1 MRNFFIS
8 YNKADSTWAEW
19 IAWQL
24 EEAGYTTILQAWD
37 FRPSENFVLRMNQAI
52 QDSERTVAVL
62 SPDYLSA
69 LFTLPEWTA
78 AFVQDPT
85 SDKGVLL
92 PVRVQECELTGLF
105 RQIIYVDLV
114 GRDEA
119 EAKKALLSGIQRERV
134 KPLTKPEFPGGIP
147 RSVSKHPLF
156 PGISTRKIPT
166 KSLIALTI
174 LFALVTAG
182 IYILWPQP
190 FTRWLEPPRSC
201 PKLAAGET
209 RYYEAEDADISGG
222 ASEDSQHLGFSG
234 DGFVSG
240 YGGSPGATT
249 TFLVDMP
256 SDGQYQVALCYANG
270 TNSAK
275 TLTIY
280 VNEEPLKQTRLP
292 NASRWNIW
300 LTQTESLPLRAG
312 RNAISYRKSSSDNG
326 QVNLDFIGIAREPII
341 AVSPQPT
348 PTPTPTQMAT
358 ATPTPLPSM
367 SAPAP
372 NPPVR
377 RSKAPRPKTIR
388 CTAEDRLF
396 GRC

>member
-1 MRNFFIS
+1 MHNFFIS

-37 FRPSENFVLRMNQAI
+37 FRPSENFVLRLNETI

-69 LFTLPEWTA
+69 FFTLPEWAA
-78 AFVQDPT
+78 AFAQDPI
-85 SDKGVLL
+85 SDKGMLL
-92 PVRVQECELTGLF
+92 PVRVRECELTGLF

-119 EAKKALLSGIQRERV
+119 EAKKTLLSGIQRERA

-147 RSVSKHPLF
+147 RSVSEHPLF
-156 PGISTRKIPT
+156 PGISTKKIPI
-166 KSLIALTI
+166 KSLIALVI
-174 LFALVTAG
+174 LFVLVTAG
-182 IYILWPQP
+182 IYVPWPQS
-190 FTRWLEPPRSC
+190 FTRALGPPRPC

-209 RYYEAEDADISGG
+209 QYYEAEDAYISGG
-222 ASEDSQHLGFSG
+222 ASQDSEHLGFSG

-240 YGGSPGATT
+240 YGGLPGATT
-249 TFLVDMP
+249 TFLVDVP
-256 SDGQYQVALCYANG
+256 SDGKYQIALCYANG

-326 QVNLDFIGIAREPII
+326 QVNLDFIEIDREPILC
-341 AVSPQPT
+341 ASPQPT
-348 PTPTPTQMAT
+348 TTPTPTQTAT
-358 ATPTPLPSM
+358 ATPNYLRRLLLR
-367 SAPAP
+367 
-372 NPPVR
+372 NPVL
-377 RSKAPRPKTIR
+377 
-388 CTAEDRLF
+388 EDQR
-396 GRC
+396 